1 MRTERRV
8 VERTGLI
15 HMSEFTKG
23 EALAFIGT
31 MRLTF
36 ENKVGFKWLVEKL
49 SGLEAYVASVA
60 TENEWLNAYLDWADE
75 RADYESY
82 LAANPDTASRDE

>member
-1 MRTERRV
+1 
-8 VERTGLI
+8 
-15 HMSEFTKG
+15 MSDFTKG

-60 TENEWLNAYLDWADE
+60 TENEQLNAYLDWADE
-75 RADYESY
+75 RAGYETY
-82 LAANPDTASRDE
+82 LVAHAGTASRDE